1 MSAEPLPVPTDAK
14 AEVEVKA
21 ADAGPGPESR
31 RRSRAFLAL
40 VPPPVRARRAPFVAL
55 VLVILAAGLVGLL
68 LLNTASAQDSFRLHA
83 LQSQAASLSAEDDA
97 LANATDGLDDPARL
111 AARAAQL
118 GLVPGGAPI
127 FLLPGQPL
135 PKGAIRV
142 GNLAYVPAPIPV
154 TPPTPVVVRSAATP
168 PVTKPV
174 ATKPKVTKPTVTK
187 PTVTKPGVTKP
198 AVKTPVAAKSATK
211 LPVTGAK
218 PVTPA
223 AKPVA
228 KPAAKPTVAAKA
240 PVRTVHATPTPP
252 SGTTPV
258 QPGQQKTGGG

>member
-1 MSAEPLPVPTDAK
+1 MSAEPLPVPAQ

-21 ADAGPGPESR
+21 AEAGPGSQSR

-40 VPPPVRARRAPFVAL
+40 VPPPVQARRAPFVAL
-55 VLVILAAGLVGLL
+55 LLVILAAGLVGLL

-142 GNLAYVPAPIPV
+142 GNLAYIPAPVPV
-154 TPPTPVVVRSAATP
+154 APPTPVVVRSATPP

-174 ATKPKVTKPTVTK
+174 ATKPKVTKP
-187 PTVTKPGVTKP
+187 
-198 AVKTPVAAKSATK
+198 AVKKPVAVKSATK
-211 LPVTGAK
+211 LPVIGAK
-218 PVTPA
+218 PVTRA
-223 AKPVA
+223 AKPVV
-228 KPAAKPTVAAKA
+228 KPVAKPTVAAKA
-240 PVRTVHATPTPP
+240 PVRAVHATPTPP
-252 SGTTPV
+252 GRTTPV
-258 QPGQQKTGGG
+258 QPRQQKTGGG

>member
-1 MSAEPLPVPTDAK
+1 MSAAPLPVPAE

-21 ADAGPGPESR
+21 AEAGPGPGSR
-31 RRSRAFLAL
+31 RRGRAFLAL

-142 GNLAYVPAPIPV
+142 GNLAYIPAPIPV
-154 TPPTPVVVRSAATP
+154 TPPAPVVVRSAATP
-168 PVTKPV
+168 PATKPA
-174 ATKPKVTKPTVTK
+174 ATKPKVTKPATK
-187 PTVTKPGVTKP
+187 PVP
-198 AVKTPVAAKSATK
+198 ALKKPVAAKPTTK
-211 LPVTGAK
+211 VPVTGAK
-218 PVTPA
+218 PVAPA

-228 KPAAKPTVAAKA
+228 KPVAKPTIAAKV
-240 PVRTVHATPTPP
+240 PVRTIHATPTPP
-252 SGTTPV
+252 SRTTPV

>member
-1 MSAEPLPVPTDAK
+1 MSAEPLPVPTEAK
-14 AEVEVKA
+14 AEVDVKA
-21 ADAGPGPESR
+21 GEAGPGPESR
-31 RRSRAFLAL
+31 RRSRTFLAL

-55 VLVILAAGLVGLL
+55 LLVILAAGLVGLL

-142 GNLAYVPAPIPV
+142 GNLAYIPAPIPV
-154 TPPTPVVVRSAATP
+154 TPPTPVVVRSATPP

-174 ATKPKVTKPTVTK
+174 ATKPKVTKPTVAK
-187 PTVTKPGVTKP
+187 PKVTKP
-198 AVKTPVAAKSATK
+198 AVKKPVAAKTATK

-223 AKPVA
+223 TKPVV
-228 KPAAKPTVAAKA
+228 KPVAKPTVAAKA
-240 PVRTVHATPTPP
+240 PVPTVHATPTPP
-252 SGTTPV
+252 SRTTPV